1 VAACSQGDGVEVN
14 GLRKRTAAAHSE
26 VEVESVAC
34 PGVSDEA
41 TTCSRAR
48 LRMTGGGGGTM
59 VSRVTIERERVQG

>member
-1 VAACSQGDGVEVN
+1 LRKRTVEACSQGDGVEVN

-48 LRMTGGGGGTM
+48 
-59 VSRVTIERERVQG
+59 IEDDRWRWWYDGF